1 VTPRP
6 RTCIGCKIKDS
17 RLEMVRV
24 VRRESAVVVD
34 ARATMQ
40 GRGAWVH
47 RAPACLERALRSRA
61 FERALKAAPL
71 DTGAVEEL
79 FQSSGGTPPESRDKK
94 AGRDP
99 MGTR

>member
-1 VTPRP
+1 MTGRP
-6 RTCIGCKIKDS
+6 RTCIGCRLKGS
-17 RLEMVRV
+17 RMEMVRV
-24 VRRESAVVVD
+24 VRREAAVVVD
-34 ARATMQ
+34 SRGTMQ

-47 RAPACLERALRSRA
+47 PDLSCLKRAVRSRA

-79 FQSSGGTPPESRDKK
+79 LVPSDGDPSESRDKK

>member
-1 VTPRP
+1 MTGQP
-6 RTCIGCKIKDS
+6 RTCIGCRLKGS
-17 RLEMVRV
+17 RMEMVRV
-24 VRRESAVVVD
+24 VRRESTVVVD
-34 ARATMQ
+34 KCGTMQ

-47 RAPACLERALRSRA
+47 PDLPCLERAVRSRA

-79 FQSSGGTPPESRDKK
+79 LVPSDGNPSESRDKK